1 MVDSSHPLE
10 VQTQTLCVVVM
21 ETRKAWQLIG
31 VCEHTHTHAQS
42 QLESRR
48 NTGDDIT
55 THPLK

>member
-31 VCEHTHTHAQS
+31 VCEHTHTHTLSHSWNPEETQVMTS
-42 QLESRR
+42 
-48 NTGDDIT
+48 
-55 THPLK
+55 PLTL